1 MILTL
6 PENIKEITLGQYQR
20 FDVLNKRTDLSELSY
35 NKRVIEIFTELKYR
49 DIGNI
54 SNKDYTDILEQ
65 LTKAMGQDS
74 EFEDTF
80 KIQDIEFGF
89 VPNLDDITTAE
100 FVDLSNWGL
109 EVENFHK
116 IMAIL
121 FRPITNRDGFKN
133 YEIASYEGTKK
144 YSDVMKLMP
153 MNIVNGALGFFSLLA
168 NELRVHTL
176 KYMTEGEL
184 QKEQKLLDTL
194 KSGDGIVLS

>member
-54 SNKDYTDILEQ
+54 SNKDYTDILIQ
-65 LTKAMGQDS
+65 LTKAMEQTS

-109 EVENFHK
+109 DVENFHK

-133 YEIASYEGTKK
+133 YKIENYEGTKK
-144 YSDVMKLMP
+144 YSEAMKLMP

-168 NELRVHTL
+168 KELREHTL
-176 KYMTEGEL
+176 KSMTEEEQ
-184 QKEQKLLDTL
+184 QKEAKLLDTL
-194 KSGDGIVLS
+194 KNGDGIVLL

>member
-54 SNKDYTDILEQ
+54 SNKDYTDILIQ
-65 LTKAMGQDS
+65 LTKAMEQTS
-74 EFEDTF
+74 EFEYTF
-80 KIQDIEFGF
+80 KIQNIAFGF

-109 EVENFHK
+109 DVENFHK

-121 FRPITNRDGFKN
+121 FRPITNRDSFNN
-133 YEIASYEGTKK
+133 YEIGNYEGTKK
-144 YSDVMKLMP
+144 YAEVMKLMP
-153 MNIVNGALGFFSLLA
+153 MNIVNGALGFFYHLA
-168 NELRVHTL
+168 NELREHTQKSMEEVERL
-176 KYMTEGEL
+176 KEE
-184 QKEQKLLDTL
+184 KLLATL
-194 KSGDGIVLS
+194 RNGDGIVQL

>member
-20 FDVLNKRTDLSELSY
+20 FDALNKRTDLSELSY

-54 SNKDYTDILEQ
+54 SNKDYTDILIQ
-65 LTKAMGQDS
+65 LTKAMEQTS
-74 EFEDTF
+74 EFEYTF
-80 KIQDIEFGF
+80 KIQDVEFGF
-89 VPNLDDITTAE
+89 IPNLDDITTAE
-100 FVDLSNWGL
+100 FVDLSSWGL

-133 YEIASYEGTKK
+133 YEITNYEGTKK
-144 YSDVMKLMP
+144 YADVMKLMP
-153 MNIVNGALGFFSLLA
+153 MNVVNGALGFFSLLA
-168 NELRVHTL
+168 SELRIHTQ
-176 KYMTEGEL
+176 KSMTEVERL
-184 QKEQKLLDTL
+184 KEEKLLDTL
-194 KSGDGIVLS
+194 KNGDGIVQL

>member
-54 SNKDYTDILEQ
+54 SNKDYTDILIQ
-65 LTKAMGQDS
+65 LTKAMEQTS

-133 YEIASYEGTKK
+133 YQIENYEGTKK
-144 YSDVMKLMP
+144 YSEAMKLMP

-168 NELRVHTL
+168 KELREHTL
-176 KYMTEGEL
+176 KSMTEEEQ
-184 QKEQKLLDTL
+184 QKEAKLLDTL
-194 KSGDGIVLS
+194 KNGDGIVLS

>member
-54 SNKDYTDILEQ
+54 SNKDYTDILIQ
-65 LTKAMGQDS
+65 LTKAMEQTS
-74 EFEDTF
+74 EFEYTF

-109 EVENFHK
+109 DVENFHK

-121 FRPITNRDGFKN
+121 FRPITNRDSFKN
-133 YEIASYEGTKK
+133 YEIGNYEGTKK
-144 YSDVMKLMP
+144 YSEVMKLMP
-153 MNIVNGALGFFSLLA
+153 MNIVNGALGFFYHLA
-168 NELRVHTL
+168 NELREHTQKSMEEVERL
-176 KYMTEGEL
+176 KEE
-184 QKEQKLLDTL
+184 KLLDTL
-194 KSGDGIVLS
+194 KNGDGIVQL

>member
-54 SNKDYTDILEQ
+54 SNKDYTDILIQ
-65 LTKAMGQDS
+65 LTKAMEQTS
-74 EFEDTF
+74 EFEYTF
-80 KIQDIEFGF
+80 KIQNIAFGF

-109 EVENFHK
+109 DVENFHK

-121 FRPITNRDGFKN
+121 FRPITNRDSFNN
-133 YEIASYEGTKK
+133 YEIGNYEGTKK
-144 YSDVMKLMP
+144 YSEVMKLMP
-153 MNIVNGALGFFSLLA
+153 MNIVNGALGFFYHLA
-168 NELRVHTL
+168 NELREHTQKSMEEVERL
-176 KYMTEGEL
+176 KEE
-184 QKEQKLLDTL
+184 KLLATL
-194 KSGDGIVLS
+194 RNGDGIVQL

>member
-54 SNKDYTDILEQ
+54 SNKDYTDILIQ
-65 LTKAMGQDS
+65 LTKAMEQTS

-133 YEIASYEGTKK
+133 YKIENYEGTKK
-144 YSDVMKLMP
+144 YSEAMKLMP

-168 NELRVHTL
+168 KELREHTL
-176 KYMTEGEL
+176 KSMTEEEQ
-184 QKEQKLLDTL
+184 QKEAKLLDTL
-194 KSGDGIVLS
+194 KNGDGIVLL

>member
-20 FDVLNKRTDLSELSY
+20 FDILNKRTDLSELSY

-54 SNKDYTDILEQ
+54 SNKDYTDILIQ
-65 LTKAMGQDS
+65 LTKAMEQTS
-74 EFEDTF
+74 EFEYTF
-80 KIQDIEFGF
+80 KIQDIEFRF

-109 EVENFHK
+109 DVENFHK

-121 FRPITNRDGFKN
+121 FRPITNRDSFKN
-133 YEIASYEGTKK
+133 YEIGNYEGTKK
-144 YSDVMKLMP
+144 YSEVMKLMP
-153 MNIVNGALGFFSLLA
+153 MNIVNGALGFFYHLA
-168 NELRVHTL
+168 NELREHTQKSMEEVERL
-176 KYMTEGEL
+176 KEE
-184 QKEQKLLDTL
+184 KLLATL
-194 KSGDGIVLS
+194 RNGDGIVQL

>member
-54 SNKDYTDILEQ
+54 SNKDYTDILIQ
-65 LTKAMGQDS
+65 LTKAMEQTS
-74 EFEDTF
+74 EFEYTF
-80 KIQDIEFGF
+80 KIQDIEFRF

-109 EVENFHK
+109 DVENFHK

-121 FRPITNRDGFKN
+121 FRPITNRDSFKN
-133 YEIASYEGTKK
+133 YEIGNYEGTKK
-144 YSDVMKLMP
+144 YSEVMKLMP
-153 MNIVNGALGFFSLLA
+153 MNIVNGALGFFYHLA
-168 NELRVHTL
+168 NELREHTQKSMEEVERL
-176 KYMTEGEL
+176 KEE
-184 QKEQKLLDTL
+184 KLLATL
-194 KSGDGIVLS
+194 RNGDGIVQL

>member
-20 FDVLNKRTDLSELSY
+20 FDILNKRTDLSELSY

-54 SNKDYTDILEQ
+54 SNKDYTDILIQ
-65 LTKAMGQDS
+65 LTKAMEQTS
-74 EFEDTF
+74 EFEYTF
-80 KIQDIEFGF
+80 KIQDIEFRF

-109 EVENFHK
+109 DVENFHK

-121 FRPITNRDGFKN
+121 FRPITNRDSFNN
-133 YEIASYEGTKK
+133 YEIGNYEGTKK
-144 YSDVMKLMP
+144 YSEVMKLMP
-153 MNIVNGALGFFSLLA
+153 MNIVNGALGFFYHLA
-168 NELRVHTL
+168 NELREHTQKSMEEVERL
-176 KYMTEGEL
+176 KEE
-184 QKEQKLLDTL
+184 KLLATL
-194 KSGDGIVLS
+194 RNGDGIVQL

>member
-20 FDVLNKRTDLSELSY
+20 FDALNKRTDLSELSY

-54 SNKDYTDILEQ
+54 SNKDYTDILIQ
-65 LTKAMGQDS
+65 LTKAMEQTS
-74 EFEDTF
+74 EFEYTF
-80 KIQDIEFGF
+80 KIQDVEFGF
-89 VPNLDDITTAE
+89 VPNLDNITTAE
-100 FVDLSNWGL
+100 FVDLSSWGL

-133 YEIASYEGTKK
+133 YEITNYEGTKK
-144 YSDVMKLMP
+144 YADVMKLMP
-153 MNIVNGALGFFSLLA
+153 MNVVNGALGFFSLLA
-168 NELRVHTL
+168 SELRIHTQ
-176 KYMTEGEL
+176 KSMTEVERL
-184 QKEQKLLDTL
+184 KEEKLLDTL
-194 KSGDGIVLS
+194 KNGDGIVQL

>member
-6 PENIKEITLGQYQR
+6 PENIQEITLGQYQR

-74 EFEDTF
+74 EFEYTF
-80 KIQDIEFGF
+80 KIQGIEFGF

-133 YEIASYEGTKK
+133 YEIANYEGTKK
-144 YSDVMKLMP
+144 YADVMKLMP

-176 KYMTEGEL
+176 KSMTEEEL
-184 QKEQKLLDTL
+184 QKEAKLLDTL
-194 KSGDGIVLS
+194 KSGDGILQL